1 MPDRCVNEAVLS
13 KDYDRLIGPVVKVS
27 ASRAEDPGFESRLCW
42 DFSGSS
48 HASNLKKWHPSGYPA
63 RRLVLLGQR
72 WDWSA
77 RCQYTVTG

>member
-1 MPDRCVNEAVLS
+1 MASLWDN
-13 KDYDRLIGPVVKVS
+13 RLVGLVVKVS
-27 ASRAEDPGFESRLCW
+27 ASRPEDPGFESRLQW

-48 HASNLKKWHPSGYPA
+48 HT
-63 RRLVLLGQR
+63 RLLALEGQR